1 MDLQQLRYFVAVAE
15 EEHFGR
21 AAVRLRI
28 AQPAL
33 SRRMHQLEDEMRVQL
48 FDRLPRGIRLTESGR
63 TFLTDARGLLSD
75 LARALARARRV
86 EAGEVG
92 QLRVGYVDTTMGG
105 SVLAPVLHGFRARN
119 PEVGLELIR
128 LVSMAQWEALRD
140 GRIDI
145 GVAFFRAPE
154 PEEESLSVE
163 TQRAML
169 ALPDVHPLARAPKL
183 MLRDL
188 ADEPFVAV
196 ERTVSPMLDDLL
208 TQQCAR
214 GGLTMHVRHEVKDF
228 TGQIGLVAAGLGIA
242 WVVASASRQLPRN
255 VVLRPVDDL
264 DLTLETCVMWRRDR
278 LGATGR
284 AFVGAVRDYLG
295 SR

>member
-21 AAVRLRI
+21 AAVRLSI

-33 SRRMHQLEDEMRVQL
+33 SRRMHQLEAEMRVQL
-48 FDRLPRGIRLTESGR
+48 FDRLPRGIRLTDAGR
-63 TFLTDARGLLSD
+63 AFLTDARGLLSD
-75 LARALARARRV
+75 LSRALARAHRV

-92 QLRVGYVDTTMGG
+92 LLRIGYVDTTMWG
-105 SVLAPVLHGFRARN
+105 SVLAPVLHAFRARY
-119 PEVGLELIR
+119 PEVGLELVR

-140 GRIDI
+140 GRIDV

-154 PEEESLSVE
+154 PEVEALSVE

-169 ALPDVHPLARAPKL
+169 ALPDVHPLARAPRL

-188 ADEPFVAV
+188 AAESFIAV
-196 ERTVSPMLDDLL
+196 ERSVSPMLDDLL
-208 TQQCAR
+208 TQHCAR
-214 GGLTMHVRHEVKDF
+214 GGLTMPVRHEVRDF
-228 TGQIGLVAAGLGIA
+228 SGQISLVAAGLGIA
-242 WVVASASRQLPRN
+242 WVVASASQQLPRN

-264 DLTLETCVMWRRDR
+264 ELSLDTYVMWRRDR

-284 AFVGAVRDYLG
+284 AFVGTVRDHVG
-295 SR
+295 SG